1 MHRFGA
7 APVAGV
13 NNRPRRLEDDIS
25 ESAWVPSYLAVIGDL
40 TIQVVNTI
48 PDHALWN
55 TLIEREHPHGMTNF
69 PGCQLRYLE
78 GSSHGWQGAAGFS
91 AAALRVSAWG

>member
-1 MHRFGA
+1 M
-7 APVAGV
+7 
-13 NNRPRRLEDDIS
+13 NNRPRRLDADIS

-40 TIQVVNTI
+40 NVQVVNTI

-55 TLIEREHPHGMTNF
+55 TLIVREHPHGMTNF
-69 PGCQLRYLE
+69 PGCQLRYLV
-78 GSSHGWQGAAGFS
+78 GSSHGWQGAAEFS